1 MSQSKTQAQKP
12 AFSTLGF
19 TMRLALFA
27 PGLYFGMTAIEL
39 LIFAIAPLVS
49 GALIRAFFEALTDTP
64 LRLGP
69 VEAGVWGVCGLIVVN
84 EVVRTVVFMFDFWWF
99 FAFIDTVAALLRRN
113 MFDRILDRPGARAV
127 PESPGEAISR
137 FRGDPEAINGLLEGI
152 NFVIEYSFLVV
163 VAAATMLRIESRT
176 TLIILVPLA
185 LVILLANLA
194 MNGIQKYHRAA
205 RKAAGAVTG
214 FIGEL
219 FGAAQAVKVASAEA
233 HVIER
238 FRLLNDK
245 RRRADLKTTLFQQ
258 MMQAAFHNIA
268 YIGTGVIL
276 LLVGEAMRA
285 GRFSVGDLAL
295 FVYYLGLLTEST
307 SMFGMVAAN
316 HKQAGVSYGRMVEL
330 LQGAPPETL
339 VTHNPVYLRGAF
351 PEVPYAPKSAE
362 HRLERL
368 EVSGLTYV
376 HPDSER
382 GVSGIDLCLERG
394 TFTVVTGRVGSGKT
408 TLLRALLGLLPKT
421 AGEIRWNGDL
431 VEDPAAFLVPPRSA
445 YTAQVPLLF
454 SETLRD
460 NILMGLPEDEVD
472 LQEAIRLSVMERDLQ
487 ELEDGLETKL
497 GAKGVK
503 LSGGQKQRTA
513 AARMYVRDPEL
524 LVFDDLSS
532 ALDVETER
540 TLWKR
545 LFERGKDTADN
556 APTCLVVSH
565 RRPALRRADQIIVL
579 KDGRVEAR
587 GTLDDL
593 LQTCEEM
600 QRLWAGDLGTTEEA
614 ITREK
619 TGPISAIRR
628 LGRAV

>member
-1 MSQSKTQAQKP
+1 VSALETQAQKP
-12 AFSTLGF
+12 VFSTLRL
-19 TMRLALFA
+19 TMHLALFA

-39 LIFAIAPLVS
+39 LIFSIAPLIS
-49 GALIRAFFEALTDTP
+49 GALVRAFFEALSGSP

-69 VEAGVWGVCGLIVVN
+69 LEADVWGVCGLIVVN
-84 EVVRTVVFMFDFWWF
+84 EVIRTVVFMFDFWWF
-99 FAFIDTVAALLRRN
+99 FAFMDTVYALLRRN
-113 MFDRILDRPGARAV
+113 MFDRILDHPGARAV

-137 FRGDPEAINGLLEGI
+137 FRGDPEEIGALLEGI
-152 NFVIEYSFLVV
+152 NFLVEYSFLAV
-163 VAAATMLRIESRT
+163 VAAATMLRIEART

-185 LVILLANLA
+185 LVTILANLA
-194 MNGIQKYHRAA
+194 MRGIQKYHRVA

-219 FGAAQAVKVASAEA
+219 FGAAQAVKVAGAEA

-238 FRLLNDK
+238 FRLLNDQ

-258 MMQAAFHNIA
+258 MLLAAFYNIA
-268 YIGTGVIL
+268 HVGTGVVL
-276 LLVGEAMRA
+276 LLVGGAMRA

-295 FVYYLGLLTEST
+295 FVQYLGLLTEST
-307 SMFGMVAAN
+307 SMFGEVAAH

-330 LQGAPPETL
+330 LQGASPETL
-339 VTHNPVYLRGAF
+339 VAHNPVYLRGAF
-351 PEVPYAPKSAE
+351 PEVPHTPKTGK
-362 HRLERL
+362 HRLECL
-368 EVSGLTYV
+368 EVSRLSYV
-376 HPDSER
+376 YPDSKR
-382 GVSGIDLCLERG
+382 GIVDIDLRLERG

-421 AGEIRWNGDL
+421 AGEIRWNGDR
-431 VEDPAAFLVPPRSA
+431 VEDPASFFVPPRSA

-454 SETLRD
+454 SESLRD

-472 LQEAIRLSVMERDLQ
+472 LQGAIRLAVMERDLA
-487 ELEDGLETKL
+487 ELEAGLETTL

-513 AARMYVRDPEL
+513 AARTYVRDPEL

-540 TLWKR
+540 TLWER
-545 LFERGKDTADN
+545 LFDRSSRDGTA
-556 APTCLVVSH
+556 TCLVVSH
-565 RRPALRRADQIIVL
+565 RRPALRRADQVVVL

-587 GTLDDL
+587 GKLEEL
-593 LQTCEEM
+593 LETCEEM
-600 QRLWAGDLGTTEEA
+600 QRLWVGDLGTAEEVA
-614 ITREK
+614 TD
-619 TGPISAIRR
+619 
-628 LGRAV
+628 